1 MQFPESWLREFCN
14 PPLSTQALADTL
26 TMAGLEVEELQ
37 AVAPPFT
44 GIVVGEIKE
53 AVQHPDADRLRVCQV
68 DVGQGALLNI
78 VCGAP
83 NARVGIKI
91 PCAMVGAE
99 LPPGEDGKP
108 FKIKVGKL
116 RGVESQGMLC
126 SAKELKI
133 ADDHGGL
140 LELPADAPLGQN
152 IREYLQLDD
161 TLLTLKLTPNLAHCL
176 SVYGI
181 ARELSALT
189 GAPLKPPAYPTIKAT
204 HNDTLPVKI
213 SAPDLCG
220 RFSGRIVRGVNTKA
234 KTPQWMVDRLARCG
248 QRSVSPLVDIS
259 NYVMFELGR
268 PSHIF
273 DLDKIKGG
281 LDVRW
286 GKAGEQLKLLN
297 GNTVTVD
304 DKVGVIADDHQ
315 VESLA
320 GIMGGDATAVSDDTQ
335 NIYIEAAFWWP
346 TSIAGRSRRFN
357 FSTDAGHRFERG
369 VDPQLTVEHIERIT
383 QLVIDICGTPS
394 TTVGPIDD
402 QQVNMPVAKP
412 VTLRVARAVKVIG
425 MPLTQTRIADALRG
439 LGLPVIET
447 GNDATSG
454 GGAVTVTPP
463 SFRFDLQI
471 EEDLIEEVARMVGY
485 NNLPTTPPV
494 APITAKVRVESQRS
508 AHAVRRQL
516 AGLGYQ
522 ETINFSFVD
531 EKWEHELAGNANPIK
546 LLNPIASQ
554 MSVMRSSLVGSLL
567 NVVKFNVDRKAS
579 SVRVFEIG
587 RVFHKDASV
596 QNTDT
601 TVQGFDQPMHV
612 AGISHG
618 HAAPLQ
624 WSTKEQAAD
633 FYDIKA
639 DVEALLSP
647 AVAQFEPAAHP
658 AMHPGRCAQVVLQ
671 GKVIGHVGEL
681 HPRWRQA
688 WDLTQAPVV
697 FELLLDPVLAHA
709 VPLATGVAKFPSV
722 ERDIAVI
729 VKDNITHAA
738 LMASVHAAPTQ
749 GLLKNAVLFDVY
761 RAKTENASMAL
772 DEKSLAVRLTLN
784 SEEGTL
790 TDAQIEAAVQ
800 AVVQQLGQQL
810 GARLRA

>member
-1 MQFPESWLREFCN
+1 
-14 PPLSTQALADTL
+14 
-26 TMAGLEVEELQ
+26 
-37 AVAPPFT
+37 
-44 GIVVGEIKE
+44 
-53 AVQHPDADRLRVCQV
+53 
-68 DVGQGALLNI
+68 LLNI

-91 PCAMVGAE
+91 PCATVGAE

-133 ADDHGGL
+133 ADDNGGL

-152 IREYLQLDD
+152 IREYLNLDD
-161 TLLTLKLTPNLAHCL
+161 TLMTLKLTPNLAHCL

-181 ARELSALT
+181 AREVSALT
-189 GAPLKPPAYPTIKAT
+189 GAPLKAPTFTAVAAT
-204 HNDTLPVKI
+204 NADKVAVKI

-220 RFSGRIVRGVNTKA
+220 RFSGRVVRGVNTQA
-234 KTPQWMVDRLARCG
+234 QTPAWMVNYLARCG

-273 DLDKIKGG
+273 DLDKIQGG
-281 LDVRW
+281 LEVRW

-304 DKVGVIADDHQ
+304 NKVGVIADAHQ

-346 TSIAGRSRRFN
+346 TAIAGRSRRFN

-369 VDPQLTVEHIERIT
+369 VDPELTVEHIERIT
-383 QLVIDICGTPS
+383 QLVIDICGTS
-394 TTVGPIDD
+394 NTTVGPIDD
-402 QQVNMPVAKP
+402 QRVNMPMAKP
-412 VTLRVARAVKVIG
+412 VTLRVARAEKVIG
-425 MPLTQTRIADALRG
+425 MPLTQQRVADALRG
-439 LGLPVIET
+439 LGLPVTEGEGT
-447 GNDATSG
+447 
-454 GGAVTVTPP
+454 VTVQPP

-485 NNLPTTPPV
+485 NNLPTTPPL
-494 APITAKVRVESQRS
+494 APITASVCQEAQRS
-508 AHAVRRQL
+508 PHALRHNL
-516 AGLGYQ
+516 AALGYQ
-522 ETINFSFVD
+522 ETINYSFVD
-531 EKWEHELAGNANPIK
+531 ERWEHDLAGNANPIK

-554 MSVMRSSLVGSLL
+554 MSVLRSTLLGSLL

-579 SVRVFEIG
+579 RVRVFEIG

-612 AGISHG
+612 AGIAFGS
-618 HAAPLQ
+618 AAPLQ
-624 WSTKEQAAD
+624 WGTKEQAAD
-633 FYDIKA
+633 FFDIKA
-639 DVEALLSP
+639 DVEALLAP
-647 AVAQFEPAAHP
+647 AVLQFEAAEHP
-658 AMHPGRCAQVVLQ
+658 AMHPGRCAKVLINGQ
-671 GKVIGHVGEL
+671 AVGHVGEL
-681 HPRWRQA
+681 HPRWRQG
-688 WDLTQAPVV
+688 WDLPQAPVM
-697 FELLLDPVLAHA
+697 FELSLDAVLHRD
-709 VPLATGVAKFPSV
+709 VSKSTGVAKFPNV

-729 VKDNITHAA
+729 VKDSITHAQ
-738 LMASVHAAPTQ
+738 LMAGVHAAKTQ
-749 GLLKNAVLFDVY
+749 GLLRNAVLFDVY
-761 RAKTENASMAL
+761 RPKAESTAMSM

-784 SEEGTL
+784 SDEATL
-790 TDAQIEAAVQ
+790 NEAQIEGVVQ
-800 AVVQQLGQQL
+800 AVLGELATQVS
-810 GARLRA
+810 ARLRA

>member
-14 PPLSTQALADTL
+14 PLLTTQKLADTL

-37 AVAPPFT
+37 PAAPPFT

-53 AVQHPDADRLRVCQV
+53 AVQHPDADRLRICQV

-83 NARVGIKI
+83 NARVGIKV
-91 PCAMVGAE
+91 PCATVGAE
-99 LPPGEDGKP
+99 LPLSDDGKP

-140 LELPADAPLGQN
+140 LELPVDAPLGQN
-152 IREYLQLDD
+152 IREYLNLDD
-161 TLLTLKLTPNLAHCL
+161 TLMTLKLTPNLAHCL

-181 ARELSALT
+181 AREVSALT
-189 GAPLKPPAYPTIKAT
+189 GSPLKVSTFPGIAAT
-204 HNDTLPVKI
+204 NQDTLAVKI

-220 RFSGRIVRGVNTKA
+220 RFSGRVVRGVNTQA
-234 KTPQWMVDRLARCG
+234 QTPAWMVNHLARCG

-273 DLDKIKGG
+273 DLDKIQGG
-281 LDVRW
+281 LEVRW
-286 GKAGEQLKLLN
+286 GKTGEQLKLLN

-304 DKVGVIADDHQ
+304 DKVGVIADAHQ

-320 GIMGGDATAVSDDTQ
+320 GIMGGDATAVSDDTH

-346 TSIAGRSRRFN
+346 SAITGRSRRFN

-369 VDPQLTVEHIERIT
+369 VDPELTVEHIERIT
-383 QLVIDICGTPS
+383 QLVIEICGTPN

-402 QQVNMPVAKP
+402 QRVNMPVAKP
-412 VTLRVARAVKVIG
+412 VTLRVARAEKVIG
-425 MPLTQTRIADALRG
+425 MPLTQQRVADALRG
-439 LGLPVIET
+439 LGLPVTEGEGT
-447 GNDATSG
+447 
-454 GGAVTVTPP
+454 VTVQPP

-485 NNLPTTPPV
+485 SNLPTTPPL
-494 APITAKVRVESQRS
+494 APITASACEEAQRS
-508 AHAVRRQL
+508 PHALRHQL
-516 AGLGYQ
+516 AALGYQ
-522 ETINFSFVD
+522 ETINYSFVD
-531 EKWEHELAGNANPIK
+531 ERWEHELAGNANPIK

-554 MSVMRSSLVGSLL
+554 MSVMRSTLLGSLL

-579 SVRVFEIG
+579 RVRVFELG
-587 RVFHKDASV
+587 RVFHKDALV

-612 AGISHG
+612 AGMAFGSP
-618 HAAPLQ
+618 APLQ
-624 WSTKEQAAD
+624 WGSKEQAAD
-633 FYDIKA
+633 FFDVKA
-639 DVEALLSP
+639 DVEALLAP
-647 AVAQFEPAAHP
+647 AVPQFEAAEHP
-658 AMHPGRCAQVVLQ
+658 AMHPGRCAKVLVNGQ
-671 GKVIGHVGEL
+671 AVGHVGEL
-681 HPRWRQA
+681 HPRWRQS
-688 WDLTQAPVV
+688 WDLNQAPVM
-697 FELLLDPVLAHA
+697 FELLLDAVLHRD
-709 VPLATGVAKFPSV
+709 VPKSAGVAKFPNV

-729 VKDNITHAA
+729 VKDSVTHAQ
-738 LMASVHAAPTQ
+738 LMTAVHAAKTQ
-749 GLLKNAVLFDVY
+749 GLLRNAVLFDVY
-761 RAKTENASMAL
+761 RSKAESAAMAMN
-772 DEKSLAVRLTLN
+772 EKSLAVRLTLN
-784 SEEGTL
+784 SDEATL
-790 TDAQIEAAVQ
+790 NEAQIEGVVQ
-800 AVVQQLGQQL
+800 AVLAELAAQVS
-810 GARLRA
+810 ARLRA

>member
-14 PPLSTQALADTL
+14 PSLSTQELADTL

-37 AVAPPFT
+37 PVAPPFT

-126 SAKELKI
+126 SAKELQI

-152 IREYLQLDD
+152 IREYLNLDD
-161 TLLTLKLTPNLAHCL
+161 TLMTLKLTPNLAHCL

-181 ARELSALT
+181 AREVSALT
-189 GAPLKPPAYPTIKAT
+189 GAPLKAPTFPAVAAT
-204 HNDTLPVKI
+204 NQDTLVVKI

-220 RFSGRIVRGVNTKA
+220 RFSGRVVRGVNTKA
-234 KTPQWMVDRLARCG
+234 QTPAWMVNHLARCG

-273 DLDKIKGG
+273 DLDKIQGG
-281 LDVRW
+281 LEVRW

-304 DKVGVIADDHQ
+304 EKVGVIADAHQ

-346 TSIAGRSRRFN
+346 SAIAGRSRRFN

-369 VDPQLTVEHIERIT
+369 VDPELTVEHIERIT
-383 QLVIDICGTPS
+383 QLVIDICGTPH

-402 QQVNMPVAKP
+402 QRVNMPVAKP
-412 VTLRVARAVKVIG
+412 VTLRVARAEKVIG
-425 MPLTQTRIADALRG
+425 MPLTQQRVADALRG
-439 LGLPVIET
+439 LGLPVTEAN
-447 GNDATSG
+447 GDATSG
-454 GGAVTVTPP
+454 GGTVIVQPP

-471 EEDLIEEVARMVGY
+471 EEDLIEEVVRMVGY
-485 NNLPTTPPV
+485 NNLPTTPPL
-494 APITAKVRVESQRS
+494 APITASVCQEAQRS
-508 AHAVRRQL
+508 PHAVRHHL
-516 AGLGYQ
+516 AALGYQ
-522 ETINFSFVD
+522 ETINYSFVD
-531 EKWEHELAGNANPIK
+531 ERWEHELAGNANPIK

-554 MSVMRSSLVGSLL
+554 MSVMRSTLLGSLL

-579 SVRVFEIG
+579 RVRVFEIG

-612 AGISHG
+612 AGMAFGS
-618 HAAPLQ
+618 AAPLQ
-624 WSTKEQAAD
+624 WGTKEQAAD
-633 FYDIKA
+633 FFDVKA
-639 DVEALLSP
+639 DVEALLAP
-647 AVAQFEPAAHP
+647 AVPQFEPAEHP
-658 AMHPGRCAQVVLQ
+658 AMHPGRCAKVLVNGQ
-671 GKVIGHVGEL
+671 AVGHVGEL
-681 HPRWRQA
+681 HPRWRQG
-688 WDLTQAPVV
+688 WDLAQAPVM
-697 FELLLDPVLAHA
+697 FELSLDAVLHRDI
-709 VPLATGVAKFPSV
+709 PKSTGVAKFPNV

-729 VKDNITHAA
+729 VKDSVTHAE
-738 LMASVHAAPTQ
+738 LMAAVHAAKTQ
-749 GLLKNAVLFDVY
+749 GLLRSAVLFDVY
-761 RAKTENASMAL
+761 RPKAESAAMAM

-784 SEEGTL
+784 SDEATL
-790 TDAQIEAAVQ
+790 NEAQIDGVVQ
-800 AVVQQLGQQL
+800 AVVAELTAQVS
-810 GARLRA
+810 ARLRA

>member
-14 PPLSTQALADTL
+14 PSLTTQELADTL

-37 AVAPPFT
+37 PVAPPFT

-53 AVQHPDADRLRVCQV
+53 AVQHPDADRLRICQV

-91 PCAMVGAE
+91 PCATVGAE

-133 ADDHGGL
+133 ADDNGGL

-152 IREYLQLDD
+152 IRDYLNLDD
-161 TLLTLKLTPNLAHCL
+161 TLMTLKLTPNLAHCL

-181 ARELSALT
+181 AREVSALT
-189 GAPLKPPAYPTIKAT
+189 GAPLKAPTFPAVAAT
-204 HNDTLPVKI
+204 NADKVAVNI

-220 RFSGRIVRGVNTKA
+220 RFSGRVVRGVNTKA
-234 KTPQWMVDRLARCG
+234 QTPAWMVNHLARCG

-273 DLDKIKGG
+273 DLDKIQGG
-281 LDVRW
+281 LEVRW

-304 DKVGVIADDHQ
+304 DKVGVIADAHQ

-346 TSIAGRSRRFN
+346 SAIAGRSRRFN

-369 VDPQLTVEHIERIT
+369 VDPELTVEHIERIT
-383 QLVIDICGTPS
+383 QLVIDICGTPN

-402 QQVNMPVAKP
+402 QRVNMPVAKP
-412 VTLRVARAVKVIG
+412 VTLRVARAEKVIG
-425 MPLTQTRIADALRG
+425 MPLTQQRVADALRG
-439 LGLPVIET
+439 LGLPVTEGEGT
-447 GNDATSG
+447 
-454 GGAVTVTPP
+454 VTVQPP

-485 NNLPTTPPV
+485 NNLPTTPPL
-494 APITAKVRVESQRS
+494 APITASPCKEAQRS
-508 AHAVRRQL
+508 PHALRHQL
-516 AGLGYQ
+516 AALGYQ
-522 ETINFSFVD
+522 ETINYSFVD
-531 EKWEHELAGNANPIK
+531 ERWEHELAGNANPIK

-554 MSVMRSSLVGSLL
+554 MSVMRSTLLGSLL

-579 SVRVFEIG
+579 RVRVFELG

-601 TVQGFDQPMHV
+601 TVQGFNQPMHV
-612 AGISHG
+612 AGIAFGS
-618 HAAPLQ
+618 AAPLQ
-624 WSTKEQAAD
+624 WGTKEQAAD
-633 FYDIKA
+633 FFDVKA
-639 DVEALLSP
+639 DVEALLAP
-647 AVAQFEPAAHP
+647 AVPQFEAAEHP
-658 AMHPGRCAQVVLQ
+658 AMHPGRCAKVLVNGQVV
-671 GKVIGHVGEL
+671 GHVGEL
-681 HPRWRQA
+681 HPRWRQS
-688 WDLTQAPVV
+688 WELTQAPVM
-697 FELLLDPVLAHA
+697 FELSLDAVLHRD
-709 VPLATGVAKFPSV
+709 VPKSAGVAKFPNV

-729 VKDNITHAA
+729 VKDSVTHAQ
-738 LMASVHAAPTQ
+738 LMAAVHAAKTQ
-749 GLLKNAVLFDVY
+749 GLLRNAVLFDVY
-761 RAKTENASMAL
+761 RPKAESAAMAM

-784 SEEGTL
+784 SDEATL
-790 TDAQIEAAVQ
+790 NEAQIEGVVQ
-800 AVVQQLGQQL
+800 AVLAELTAQVS
-810 GARLRA
+810 ARLRA